1 MTIGVAVGQADVVAG
16 EKVVVS
22 GQTDDAVVV
31 TVAGS
36 GQASVVVTVAVIVV
50 VIGSGGVGGSGAQN
64 NSPVLKMG
72 RV

>member
-1 MTIGVAVGQADVVAG
+1 MTIGAAVGQADGVSG

-36 GQASVVVTVAVIVV
+36 GQASVFVTVAVIVV
-50 VIGSGGVGGSGAQN
+50 VTRSGWIEGSWCRTVQ
-64 NSPVLKMG
+64 
-72 RV
+72 